1 MNKLFTVMF
10 VALAATVFAMLPEA
24 ALAQSADQAG
34 EDLMQN
40 VLNMM
45 TGSLGTLI
53 GLGIALFGLY
63 MWLIQQSSWG
73 IMVMIGGVALT
84 AFPGIF
90 DWMREGFADATGG
103 EATLSTTQDGIVR

>member
-1 MNKLFTVMF
+1 MSF
-10 VALAATVFAMLPEA
+10 ALLAVVLTMAPESAMATSVN
-24 ALAQSADQAG
+24 AG
-34 EDLMQN
+34 EELQTSIF
-40 VLNMM
+40 NML

-90 DWMREGFADATGG
+90 EWMRGGFADATDGK
-103 EATLSTTQDGIVR
+103 ATTAQDTL

>member
-1 MNKLFTVMF
+1 MSF
-10 VALAATVFAMLPEA
+10 ALLAVVLTMAPESAMAAGVGDTTS
-24 ALAQSADQAG
+24 QGAG
-34 EDLMQN
+34 AELLDSTLG
-40 VLNMM
+40 LI

-73 IMVMIGGVALT
+73 IMVMIGGVAIT

-90 DWMREGFADATGG
+90 EWMRTGFSDATGG
-103 EATLSTTQDGIVR
+103 KATGSADVTNN